1 MLEVIFFSAFM
12 IPAITGLKK
21 KRHDDKGIKKIWNS
35 WFFRLAS
42 FGVGLSYFGTI
53 SQQNGS
59 FGTLIGFAIGFGIFG
74 GIIGLIIDFVKKSPT
89 LKSNKEQSSAS
100 TAPVN
105 INKTIRKTKKV
116 TLPTNKNSS
125 LNEQKEPIGMPFNI
139 ITENDIYTQIAE
151 EMERNEIK
159 TGLWTKAIAFAEGEP
174 EKIKSLYI
182 KYRFQSIQEEILK
195 KEEDKARKEQEVLK
209 KQAEAA
215 LSELEKD
222 KEKFITL
229 SEIEKQKILKEV
241 SLIEDKFLI
250 SIEDLSKNTK
260 LGSAYMDLF
269 DITYNDSW
277 WHAGFEHPVIGQGIN
292 LDRLIEQVLE
302 KMNGITKLKVL
313 RQAQK
318 IQDTINLER
327 SP

>member
-1 MLEVIFFSAFM
+1 M

-35 WFFRLAS
+35 WFFRLVS

-89 LKSNKEQSSAS
+89 LKSNKEQNSAS
-100 TAPVN
+100 GAPVN
-105 INKTIRKTKKV
+105 INKPIRKTKKV

-125 LNEQKEPIGMPFNI
+125 LNEQKEPIEMSLHT
-139 ITENDIYTQIAE
+139 ITEDDIYTQIAE

-159 TGLWTKAIAFAEGEP
+159 SGLWTKATAFAEGEP

-215 LSELEKD
+215 RSELEKD

-250 SIEDLSKNTK
+250 SIKDISKNTK
-260 LGSAYMDLF
+260 LGSAYMHLF
-269 DITYNDSW
+269 DITYKDSW
-277 WHAGFEHPVIGQGIN
+277 WDSRFEHPVIGQGIRF
-292 LDRLIEQVLE
+292 DRMIEQVLE

-313 RQAQK
+313 KKAQK

-327 SP
+327 